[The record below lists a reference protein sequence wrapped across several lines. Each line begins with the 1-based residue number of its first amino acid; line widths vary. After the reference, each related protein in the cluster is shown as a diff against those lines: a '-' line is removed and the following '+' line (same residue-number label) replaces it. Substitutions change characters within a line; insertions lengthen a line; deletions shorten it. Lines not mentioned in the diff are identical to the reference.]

1 MRRTLSLSC
10 GCLGP
15 VAGAAETT
23 AREIDLAVRE
33 LVEAAVKRAGEILKR
48 RRSDLEAGVTLLIQ
62 RETLTAEEF
71 EPLCPSGAS
80 SAGQAG
86 GLKGQLPRIT
96 RRVSECPSGRTQN
109 RSVLLARGAVAA
121 PQAVGG

>member
-1 MRRTLSLSC
+1 M
-10 GCLGP
+10 
-15 VAGAAETT
+15 AGAAETT

-71 EPLCPSGAS
+71 EPLRQPD
-80 SAGQAG
+80 
-86 GLKGQLPRIT
+86 
-96 RRVSECPSGRTQN
+96 
-109 RSVLLARGAVAA
+109 AA
-121 PQAVGG
+121 KPVVRAIA